1 VKTLTTL
8 VILIISFHLYGQENL
23 NVFKLGIERNNSKSL
38 IAKSLQLLSS
48 DLQVEDLNYLG
59 DSLLAVSIQSR
70 TSKDLDIY
78 LLNPKSKEKKQLF
91 ALLEDERDLRSVPN
105 TDEHSVIIGRSMN
118 TGIYRILDLGQY
130 FQFKSVVFGNRISS
144 HLWLDSIKLVY
155 LTTDGTNTEIR
166 HYNSYLD
173 IDRKLISKAGKSI
186 YPGKD
191 DYFYYL
197 DYFSTEYHYL
207 KEYNL
212 RNSSS
217 KIICRV
223 PEKVEYFAIL
233 EGKTFIIADG
243 LIIKKFEY
251 GKDAEWKILTD
262 LSTCGISN
270 INSISGNMQHSIFLF
285 TQ

>member
-8 VILIISFHLYGQENL
+8 VIFIFSFHLYGQENL
-23 NVFKLGIERNNSKSL
+23 NVFQLGIERNNSKSL
-38 IAKSLQLLSS
+38 TPKSLQLLSS
-48 DLQVEDLNYLG
+48 DLQAADLNYLA
-59 DSLLAVSIQSR
+59 DSLWALSIQSK

-78 LLNPKSKEKKQLF
+78 LLNPKNKEKKQLF
-91 ALLEDERDLRSVPN
+91 ALLEDERDLRSVPH
-105 TDEHSVIIGRSMN
+105 TDEYSVIIGRSMN

-144 HLWLDSIKLVY
+144 HLWLDSQKLVY
-155 LTTDGTNTEIR
+155 LTVNGTSTEIR

-173 IDRKLISKAGKSI
+173 IDRKLVSKAGKSI
-186 YPGKD
+186 YTVSD

-212 RNSSS
+212 SNSSS

-223 PEKVEYFAIL
+223 PEEVEHFAIL
-233 EGKTFIIADG
+233 DGETFIIADG
-243 LIIKKFEY
+243 MIIKKFEY

-262 LSTCGISN
+262 LSTSGISN